1 TRRSLAFMT
10 TEGAWDEESLPFKI
24 LGFATARGDVSA
36 VNYGANPYTS
46 IAARSGELL
55 ADLMRAP
62 DGAQREALARLAEKF
77 GGVLVGDPRGGLR
90 ELRRDP
96 DPAAL
101 RRAVADPVA
110 QAAAGRSTALVQALL
125 DADL

>member
-1 TRRSLAFMT
+1 VMT
-10 TEGAWDEESLPFKI
+10 TGGEWAEEYMHFQI
-24 LGFATARGDVSA
+24 LASDIARADVSA
-36 VNYGANPYTS
+36 VNYGATPYTS
-46 IAARSGELL
+46 IAAGSRELL
-55 ADLMRAP
+55 AALMRAP